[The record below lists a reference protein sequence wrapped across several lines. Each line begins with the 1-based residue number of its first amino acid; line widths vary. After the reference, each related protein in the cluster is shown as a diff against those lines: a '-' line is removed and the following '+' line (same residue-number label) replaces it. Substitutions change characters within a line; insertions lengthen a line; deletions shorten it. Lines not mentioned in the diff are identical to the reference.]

1 MKLKFNPWIA
11 AMGLLLVL
19 MILAFFNMIPIHPF
33 DIFWLVITVACVWAI
48 MKIFFSDRKK

>member
-11 AMGLLLVL
+11 AVGLLLVL
-19 MILAFFNMIPIHPF
+19 MILSFFGMIPVKPF

-48 MKIFFSDRKK
+48 MKIFFSDKKK